1 MIIEVRKARKSGA
14 NLYPYLFVTH
24 IVILTEAMCIWSQLL
39 ASRRNWENCAPEAE
53 ASGAHSGSHTQSE
66 GLPFTEVNIP
76 F

>member
-39 ASRRNWENCAPEAE
+39 ASRRN
-53 ASGAHSGSHTQSE
+53 
-66 GLPFTEVNIP
+66 
-76 F
+76 